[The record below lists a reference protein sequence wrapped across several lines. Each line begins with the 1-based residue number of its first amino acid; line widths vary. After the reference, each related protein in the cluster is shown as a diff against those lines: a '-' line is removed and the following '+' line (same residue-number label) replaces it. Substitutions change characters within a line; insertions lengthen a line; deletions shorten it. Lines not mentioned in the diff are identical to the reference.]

1 MFKWLKRKKKICANC
16 GKPNK
21 NGINY
26 AGYEICS
33 EDCMAEFFRNISTE
47 ELLRLDR
54 KDRIEKN
61 IFM

>member
-33 EDCMAEFFRNISTE
+33 EDCMVEFFRNTSTE
-47 ELLRLDR
+47 ELLRLELIDR
-54 KDRIEKN
+54 KEKN
-61 IFM
+61 ILM

>member
-21 NGINY
+21 NGIKY

-33 EDCMAEFFRNISTE
+33 VDCMAEFCRNMSTE

-54 KDRIEKN
+54 MDRIEKN
-61 IFM
+61 RY